1 MADRRGLGGP
11 NRNPTQIYNIVTAV
25 MLALTLVACIS
36 AFILGVTAPRAVA
49 QSAVNPTATLFS
61 LPTVTNTVRAPTT
74 NPTWTD
80 EPTSTGQPEA
90 TATWTPSA
98 TPSPTITGTP
108 YTPRATSTPTA
119 SETPIASATP
129 TATRTPTR
137 GPFDYVLRNNSITYT
152 SNFANNAGCDWA
164 GIGGVVFDKQGNA
177 QLAVSVQVT
186 SNGDFSQTVVSGSST
201 AYGTSGWEVYLN
213 NTPIAETF
221 FVQLVTSTGSA
232 LSEKIEV
239 KMVANC
245 QSNLAFL
252 VFDKVQ

>member
-1 MADRRGLGGP
+1 MADRRGSGGASG
-11 NRNPTQIYNIVTAV
+11 PTQIYNIVTAM
-25 MLALTLVACIS
+25 MLALTLVACIA
-36 AFILGVTAPRAVA
+36 AFILGVTAPRTNA
-49 QSAVNPTATLFS
+49 QAATEPTATLFS
-61 LPTVTNTVRAPTT
+61 LPTSTNTVRPPTV
-74 NPTWTD
+74 NPTWTLQ
-80 EPTSTGQPEA
+80 PTSTGQQAA
-90 TATWTPSA
+90 TVTWTPST
-98 TPSPTITGTP
+98 TPTPTITGTP
-108 YTPRATSTPTA
+108 YTPRATRTPTP
-119 SETPIASATP
+119 SETPLASPTS

-137 GPFDYVLRNNSITYT
+137 GPYDYALRNNSITYT

-164 GIGGVVFDKQGNA
+164 GIAGVVFDQQGNA

-186 SNGDFSQTVVSGSST
+186 SSGDFSQTVVSGSAS

-213 NTPIAETF
+213 DTPIDSTF
-221 FVQLVTSTGSA
+221 FVQLVTSTGSP